1 MGGRQPRGHGHRG
14 RERAGV
20 APEWVKWLVWARKLS
35 RLCVCIN
42 QGSHSCKEQTLHSF
56 ETGSCRRK
64 THYEHAGH
72 LVGPPSGWE
81 PGLGRTG
88 TPSFAL
94 PVHVLLS
101 VALAAPHLSRCIFS
115 ASQGSLRRPTA
126 LTSAWAPS
134 KRPTTWSP
142 EALGSH

>member
-1 MGGRQPRGHGHRG
+1 MAGQRPRGHGHRG
-14 RERAGV
+14 REGAGA

-64 THYEHAGH
+64 THHEHAGH
-72 LVGPPSGWE
+72 LAAPERLGTRAGMHQDPS
-81 PGLGRTG
+81 
-88 TPSFAL
+88 SAL

-101 VALAAPHLSRCIFS
+101 VALAALHLSLHFLCFS
-115 ASQGSLRRPTA
+115 RKPQAAYSSHICMGSF
-126 LTSAWAPS
+126 
-134 KRPTTWSP
+134 
-142 EALGSH
+142 